1 MKRTIGFYIE
11 FAAAVV
17 GLVSAVLYGSSMIT
31 TKNAYVFIIAA
42 AVVAVISAFAAGK
55 TPKLFNWGAP
65 VAAALMA
72 AGIAYSITVMSDP
85 IGYFISGLYTIDD
98 LRTWI
103 TFMVVAGISWLLYM
117 IAGFTGMV
125 REA

>member
-17 GLVSAVLYGSSMIT
+17 GIVSALLYGTSMIT
-31 TKNAYVFIIAA
+31 TNKTYIFIIAA
-42 AVVAVISAFAAGK
+42 AVVAVASAFAATK
-55 TPKLFNWGAP
+55 MPKIFNWGAV

-72 AGIAYSITVMSDP
+72 AGIAYSITVMSDT

-98 LRTWI
+98 LKTWI
-103 TFMVVAGISWLLYM
+103 TFMFVACISWLLYF
-117 IAGFTGMV
+117 IAGFFGMV
-125 REA
+125 KEA

>member
-17 GLVSAVLYGSSMIT
+17 GLVSAGLYGSSMII
-31 TKNAYVFIIAA
+31 TKNTYTFIIAA
-42 AVVAVISAFAAGK
+42 AAVAIISSFAATK
-55 TPKLFNWGAP
+55 NPKVFNWGAP
-65 VAAALMA
+65 LAACLMA

-85 IGYFISGLYTIDD
+85 IGYFISGLYTIND
-98 LRTWI
+98 LKTWI
-103 TFMVVAGISWLLYM
+103 TFMIVAGVSWLLYM